1 MRASFSLLA
10 SEFVMGPIAYVIAI
24 LGCADGSAQCTPVAT
39 MPTRYESQAS
49 CTAAT
54 GVALSQSTDFDFP
67 TIVAECRKA
76 SAVPAAQRSE
86 RPSASGVD
94 HRNG

>member
-1 MRASFSLLA
+1 
-10 SEFVMGPIAYVIAI
+10 MGPVAYVIAI
-24 LGCADGSAQCTPVAT
+24 LGCADGSAACTPVAT
-39 MPTRYESQAS
+39 MPTHYESEAS

-54 GVALSQSTDFDFP
+54 GDALAQSADFDFP

-86 RPSASGVD
+86 RPAPSGVD
-94 HRNG
+94 RRNG